1 MLGKGVAMHYW
12 MIRAGEGGK
21 YFDEFIKNDIVAI
34 GWHNINDLSKVTSKS
49 QLETIYK
56 KNYPKESNV
65 TKSMN
70 SGQLWAFRKELE
82 KGDIVL
88 TPNPLT
94 RTIYI
99 GRIKSDYLYGPKKM
113 FYRHIRKANWEKE
126 VSRDIFSQDMRN
138 SMGALQTIIRLDRH
152 ADEIDNTLSGK
163 TSGISAKGRIRFP
176 KKPKEEVAIGE
187 PLDFEGLTNAPMEE
201 NGVIFLFG
209 KLHER
214 MGIRIKAIRKGFPD
228 AAAEVWIK
236 DRLYPRMIEFEYRSS
251 DFKRHR
257 HDPSKCDI
265 IVCWEHDWRDCPR
278 NIFVIELRKEI
289 ANYIQE

>member
-1 MLGKGVAMHYW
+1 MHYW

-21 YFDEFIKNDIVAI
+21 YFDNFVKNDIVAI
-34 GWHNINDLSKVTSKS
+34 GWTSIKDLAKISSKS
-49 QLETIYK
+49 ALEPLYR

-65 TKSMN
+65 TRSIN
-70 SGQLWAFRKELE
+70 IGQLWAFRSDLE

-99 GRIKSDYLYGPKKM
+99 GRIKGDYQYSPKRG
-113 FYRHIRKANWEKE
+113 FYKHVRKVTWEKE
-126 VSRDIFSQDMRN
+126 VSRDVFSQDMRN
-138 SMGALQTIIRLDRH
+138 SIGSLLTIFRIDRH
-152 ADEIDNTLSGK
+152 ADEIENVLAGK
-163 TSGISAKGRIRFP
+163 TTGVSAKGRIRFP
-176 KKPKEEVAIGE
+176 KKLKEEVAIGE

-209 KLHER
+209 KLHDR

-236 DRLYPRMIEFEYRSS
+236 DRLYPRMIEFEFRSS
-251 DFKRHR
+251 DFKRHK
-257 HDPSKCDI
+257 HDPGKCDI
-265 IVCWEHDWRDCPR
+265 IVCWEHDWRDCPK
-278 NIFVIELRKEI
+278 NIFVIELKKEI

>member
-1 MLGKGVAMHYW
+1 MHYW

-34 GWHNINDLSKVTSKS
+34 GWYNIKDLSRVTSKS

-56 KNYPKESNV
+56 KSYPKESNV
-65 TKSMN
+65 SKSIN

-99 GRIKSDYLYGPKKM
+99 GKIKGDYLYGPKKM
-113 FYRHIRKANWEKE
+113 FYRHIRKVVWEKE
-126 VSRDIFSQDMRN
+126 VSRDVFSQDMRN
-138 SMGALQTIIRLDRH
+138 SIGSLLTIFRIDRH
-152 ADEIDNTLSGK
+152 ADEILSALTGK
-163 TSGISAKGRIRFP
+163 TTGVSAKGRIRFP
-176 KKPKEEVAIGE
+176 QKPKEEVAIGE

-209 KLHER
+209 KLHDR
-214 MGIRIKAIRKGFPD
+214 MGIRIKSIRKGFPD

-236 DRLYPRMIEFEYRSS
+236 DRLYPRTIEFEYKSS
-251 DFKRHR
+251 DFRRHK

-265 IVCWEHDWRDCPR
+265 IVCWEHDWRECPK
-278 NIFVIELRKEI
+278 NIFVIELKEEI
-289 ANYIQE
+289 VNYMQE